1 MAPPQPEPT
10 RIVYKITY
18 PNGKI
23 YIGQDRTNTI
33 TYFGSPD
40 SRLIAA
46 DFTPEQRK
54 SFTVTRDILWESD
67 TASHSE
73 VTMVEMEMI
82 RQHRSNDPAVG
93 YNRLPRFGRA

>member
-54 SFTVTRDILWESD
+54 EFHRTDILVG
-67 TASHSE
+67 TRYRFRVSE
-73 VTMVEMEMI
+73 VTVKLLPLLGRESAAI
-82 RQHRSNDPAVG
+82 SLLSGDPK
-93 YNRLPRFGRA
+93 